1 MDLKMKISVLGGI
14 AAAILATTVAQ
25 AIPVTGDIDFLGFS
39 STSVSHGVTTFSP
52 DNSWLDIGGTGN
64 YASTAGALLTVDSF
78 SYTGKG
84 TSAKLTKSSDL
95 LWSFKLSGIA
105 YSFDLT
111 SLLDASVTSDSI
123 SLSGMGMAYETG
135 YSATEAY
142 WSLEGVGLNRQF
154 DIDFATTDTATTSS
168 GSGGSGSNIPDGG
181 MTLVMLGLSLGACG
195 LFARKFQPARVRA

>member
-1 MDLKMKISVLGGI
+1 
-14 AAAILATTVAQ
+14 
-25 AIPVTGDIDFLGFS
+25 
-39 STSVSHGVTTFSP
+39 
-52 DNSWLDIGGTGN
+52 
-64 YASTAGALLTVDSF
+64 
-78 SYTGKG
+78 
-84 TSAKLTKSSDL
+84 
-95 LWSFKLSGIA
+95 LSGIN

-195 LFARKFQPARVRA
+195 LFARKFQPARVQA